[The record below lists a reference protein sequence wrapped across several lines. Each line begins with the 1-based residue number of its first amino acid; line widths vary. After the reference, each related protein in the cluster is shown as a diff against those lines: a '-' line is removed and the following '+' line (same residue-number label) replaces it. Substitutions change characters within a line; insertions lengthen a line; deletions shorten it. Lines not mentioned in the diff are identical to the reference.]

1 VKIAIIGDIHAN
13 LPALE
18 AVLSHAKKQEVDEIW
33 NVGDFVGY
41 GAFPEEVVKRMRKEK
56 ILSIIGNYDDKVLQ
70 VKKKQEEWGKGKH
83 PLKWFAFKWAYDQ
96 LSKESRDYL
105 RGLPVERRIEVKG
118 KKFLLV
124 HGSPASIKE
133 HITTDTP
140 DRRLRDL
147 HKTARADVIICG
159 HSHRPFAREVE
170 GAFFI
175 NPGSVGRSDDG
186 DARASYAVLD
196 IRQNSFQFQHFRI
209 EYDIKKA
216 VDGLKLHKLPEEF
229 SRMVVQ
235 GRSLDAVMGSSKAG
249 GKKAS
254 RERQAKLRDVLRLAK
269 KCSYE
274 VDHTLHVTMLTLN
287 LFDELKPLHGLGAE
301 ERFLLECACLLHDIG
316 WVRGRTKH
324 HKTSFRMIMKE
335 KLPFTDKEKLIISL
349 IARYHRKNIPDR
361 RQKHFSSLDQ
371 NEQKILKSLASILRV
386 SDGLDRSHQ
395 SIVQALRARVTPKE
409 IAIECDVGA
418 PAEWEIGAGLK
429 KGDLMERHFKRKLAI
444 TPKQI

>member
-1 VKIAIIGDIHAN
+1 MKIAIIGDIHAN

-41 GAFPEEVVKRMRKEK
+41 GAFPDEVVRRVRKEK
-56 ILSIIGNYDDKVLQ
+56 ILSILGNYDDKVLQ

-83 PLKWFAFKWAYDQ
+83 PLKWFSFKWAYDQ

-105 RGLPVERRIEVKG
+105 RSLPVERRLEVKG
-118 KKFLLV
+118 KKILLV
-124 HGSPASIKE
+124 HGSPESIKE
-133 HITTDTP
+133 HVTTDTP

-147 HKTARADVIICG
+147 AKTARADVIICG
-159 HSHRPFAREVE
+159 HSHRPFARGVD

-196 IRQNSFQFQHFRI
+196 IRQNSFQVQHFRI
-209 EYDIKKA
+209 EYDTEKA
-216 VDGLKLHKLPEEF
+216 VSAMKLHKLPEEF
-229 SRMVVQ
+229 ARMVTQ
-235 GRSLDAVMGSSKAG
+235 GRSLDAVMGGGKAG
-249 GKKAS
+249 GKKTP
-254 RERQAKLRDVLRLAK
+254 RDRQAKLRDVLRLAK
-269 KCSYE
+269 RSSYE
-274 VDHTLHVTMLTLN
+274 VDHTLHVTMLTLM
-287 LFDELKPLHGLGAE
+287 LFDELKSLHGLGPE
-301 ERFLLECACLLHDIG
+301 QRFLLECGCLLHDIG

-335 KLPFTDKEKLIISL
+335 KLPFSDKEKLMIAL
-349 IARYHRKNIPDR
+349 IARYHRKNIPDK

-371 NEQKILKSLASILRV
+371 NEQRLVSALASILRV
-386 SDGLDRSHQ
+386 ADGLDRSHQ

-409 IAIECDVGA
+409 IAIECDVSA
-418 PAEWEIGAGLK
+418 PAEWEVSAGLK
-429 KGDLMERHFKRKLAI
+429 KGDLMERTFRRKLLL